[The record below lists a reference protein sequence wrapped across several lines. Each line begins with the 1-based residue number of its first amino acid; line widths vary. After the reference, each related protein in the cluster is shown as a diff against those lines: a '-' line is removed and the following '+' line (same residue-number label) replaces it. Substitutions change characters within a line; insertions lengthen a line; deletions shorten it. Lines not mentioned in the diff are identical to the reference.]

1 MEKLLFEIGTEE
13 IPAKFMPGILKQ
25 LQELAAGKMQELRIP
40 FENITVYGT
49 PRRMTFI
56 AAGVA
61 ETQADSTIEA
71 KGPSV
76 KIAFVSGAPSKAA
89 IGFARGQGIDVKDL
103 EVRGE
108 YVYAVKHLAGQPVAD
123 LLPGLLLDIL
133 ESLSFPKNMRWA
145 DYDFRFVRP
154 IRWLVALFGEKVIPV
169 EITGVK
175 SGRYSMGHRFM
186 QQSMKEAVETKGLL
200 SAAINK
206 VGNVVHSAVM
216 GMQGAVEIPNADAY
230 VQALADNFVMV
241 DQDARRELIRQQVT
255 ELAAAEGGIAEIDE
269 DLLEEVNYLVEYPTA
284 LCGKFEEKFLSLPKE
299 AIITPMREH
308 QRYFPVVDEEGRL
321 LNKFITVRNGGKE
334 FLDVVAHGNE
344 RVLRARLSDAEF
356 FFNEDRKKPL
366 IDRQDGL
373 TKIVFQE
380 GLGNLADKTERLLK
394 LGRVFGE
401 ECGLHE
407 EAAVVLERATE
418 LAKTDLT
425 TGMVTEFT
433 ELQGVMGKE
442 YALLDGESPEV
453 AEAIFEQ
460 YLPRFAGDVLPQT
473 EAGKVLSIIDKVDN
487 IVATFSRGLIPTGSQ
502 DPYAL
507 RRQTIGILNILLG
520 SEWNI
525 SLRPIFKASMELLN
539 VATDKQEELLNALL
553 GEQLAWALEDRMEI
567 SHQLQILRDSQGGK
581 YTPFISS
588 EVNKTLKL
596 KLESSTSLQSIIRN
610 LTGGNTTNIFNQF
623 NQQNN
628 LNTENTI
635 SIEEARTIVLESQKV
650 LTKTEEAKLLEDKYD
665 INSLPEV
672 VATKQEGVDTS
683 KEGLNLNKKELN
695 QITDNYKAAMELSS
709 KEHHEL
715 RREIEMR
722 IDTDSYDPE
731 MDRYLEDDEILESEE
746 DTSLAASFLNKRK

>member
-40 FENITVYGT
+40 FENIKVYGT

-56 AAGVA
+56 AEGVA
-61 ETQADSTIEA
+61 EAQADSTIEA
-71 KGPSV
+71 KGPSA

-108 YVYAVKHLAGQPVAD
+108 YVYAVKHVD

-356 FFNEDRKKPL
+356 FFNEDRKLKL
-366 IDRQDGL
+366 EDRL
-373 TKIVFQE
+373 EKLKTVSFQE
-380 GLGNLADKTERLLK
+380 GLGNMYDKSERLAKLAEMVKFAINVKVDDTNLK
-394 LGRVFGE
+394 RTAL
-401 ECGLHE
+401 LS
-407 EAAVVLERATE
+407 
-418 LAKTDLT
+418 KTDLVA
-425 TGMVTEFT
+425 GMVVEFT
-433 ELQGVMGKE
+433 ELQGVMGRE
-442 YALLDGESPEV
+442 YAKLDGEPAEV
-453 AEAIFEQ
+453 AEGIYEH
-460 YLPRFAGDVLPQT
+460 YLPRFAGDELPKGT
-473 EAGKVLSIIDKVDN
+473 IGRIVGISDKMDN
-487 IVATFSRGLIPTGSQ
+487 IVATFSRGLAPTGSQ

-507 RRQTIGILNILLG
+507 RRQALGIINILISSNYHMPLIKILAGALYLLNIKPEDTGKLIPQIL
-520 SEWNI
+520 EFFK
-525 SLRPIFKASMELLN
+525 LRLKNMMIEQGIRYDVVDAVFADERNDDLVDIYARCKA
-539 VATDKQEELLNALL
+539 LNAYVVLPEAEAVIQASIRVCNL
-553 GEQLAWALEDRMEI
+553 CKKIETEVA
-567 SHQLQILRDSQGGK
+567 
-581 YTPFISS
+581 ISS
-588 EVNKTLKL
+588 ALFADPAEQELHDVLIRLNKELIPDIVTYNYAGALKLAEQVVEPVNKFFDSVMVMDENVDIKNNRLAL
-596 KLESSTSLQSIIRN
+596 LEQAKEV
-610 LTGGNTTNIFNQF
+610 TNAVGD
-623 NQQNN
+623 
-628 LNTENTI
+628 L
-635 SIEEARTIVLESQKV
+635 SCIVL
-650 LTKTEEAKLLEDKYD
+650 
-665 INSLPEV
+665 
-672 VATKQEGVDTS
+672 
-683 KEGLNLNKKELN
+683 
-695 QITDNYKAAMELSS
+695 
-709 KEHHEL
+709 
-715 RREIEMR
+715 
-722 IDTDSYDPE
+722 
-731 MDRYLEDDEILESEE
+731 
-746 DTSLAASFLNKRK
+746 